1 MDQFFGTLSAT
12 SQSTPKPRD
21 SSTSQDQAEGPG
33 SDHDTRGERAS
44 FGSLDESYEQHVSG
58 DSGIDIFRREL
69 DSELKSGD
77 SAYFSALSSRVD
89 QIGRRAQDL
98 VEKINERRATD
109 QEIMNDFQEKLT
121 KKVSEV
127 CQQVKEQMFSSYE
140 ANGRLMESRL
150 LELSEV
156 LGRSSQLI
164 TDLQGASQT
173 LAAINKGL
181 CKTSEH

>member
-1 MDQFFGTLSAT
+1 MAEFFGMLGST

-21 SSTSQDQAEGPG
+21 TSTSQAQAEGPS
-33 SDHDTRGERAS
+33 SDLDSRGESGS
-44 FGSLDESYEQHVSG
+44 FGSLDESYEQHVSD
-58 DSGIDIFRREL
+58 DSGIGVCRREL
-69 DSELKSGD
+69 DAELKGGD

-98 VEKINERRATD
+98 VEKINKRRATD
-109 QEIMNDFQEKLT
+109 QEVMHDFQEKLT

-164 TDLQGASQT
+164 ADLQGASQT

-181 CKTSEH
+181 CKTPEQ